1 MPRSLMVRKFLITP
15 IADVIEDGQIIG
27 EMGGDTSL
35 AVYRG
40 SRLFPKDIAT
50 FFEDEA
56 QKPEIQKKLEEMAT
70 L

>member
-35 AVYRG
+35 A
-40 SRLFPKDIAT
+40 T